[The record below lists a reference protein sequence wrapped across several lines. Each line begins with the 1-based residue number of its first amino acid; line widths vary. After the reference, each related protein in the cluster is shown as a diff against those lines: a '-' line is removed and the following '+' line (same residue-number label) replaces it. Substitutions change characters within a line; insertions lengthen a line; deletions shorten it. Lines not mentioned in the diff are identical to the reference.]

1 MELFYKVEDKPK
13 FSQLIVFA
21 LQQLLA
27 IMAATIAVPAIVGH
41 GMSPSATLFGAGVG
55 TLVYL
60 LFTKFKSPVFLGSS
74 FAFLGSMSAAF
85 AGATTVGLTDNAGF
99 LGLLMGDK
107 FSLVLKKIFE
117 IISVSLFVIFMFI
130 YFLLVTINVADAMG
144 PTAWTIKIVS
154 MIACLGL
161 LGIYIVSRFVNVP
174 VLSRLSGLF
183 ALIFVLVLLL
193 ELLFT
198 VDGSATV
205 LGNIDILLAAI
216 FAIFSFYLF
225 STLQKD
231 AEEAPK
237 KVEKKKEE
245 PKEEAKEE
253 PAPEE
258 GK

>member
-1 MELFYKVEDKPK
+1 MKKITDFIKPNILIIFGALLFLYYLNYL
-13 FSQLIVFA
+13 SYGGAGLA
-21 LQQLLA
+21 LG
-27 IMAATIAVPAIVGH
+27 IIAVIF
-41 GMSPSATLFGAGVG
+41 SAYYLAFGI
-55 TLVYL
+55 
-60 LFTKFKSPVFLGSS
+60 
-74 FAFLGSMSAAF
+74 
-85 AGATTVGLTDNAGF
+85 

-117 IISVSLFVIFMFI
+117 IISVSLFVLFMFI

-216 FAIFSFYLF
+216 FTIFSFYLF
-225 STLQKD
+225 STLQKG